1 MRAGIFLP
9 PARPVPEF
17 ARASTERETMSEQKL
32 SFQAEVSRLLEIV
45 ANSLYAN
52 KEIFLRELISN
63 ASDACDRLRYEAL
76 TQPELTAADPEY
88 KITLSCDKKAKRV
101 TVADNGIGMNRD
113 ELIENLGTIARSGT
127 ANFVR
132 ELEEKPEGVN
142 LIGQFGVGF
151 YSAFMVAD
159 KVEVASRKAG
169 EEQGWS
175 WVSDGHGEFTVS
187 ETEDAP
193 ARGTRVVLKLKK
205 GQEEFLDPLR
215 IERIVRTY
223 SDHIAIPVVLIKD
236 AKAGGAEAGR
246 TEDEG
251 EQTLNAASALWTR
264 PKSEISEEQY
274 KEFYHHVAHAFDEPW
289 LRLHFKVEGVI
300 EYSGLLY
307 LPSTKPFDLFQP
319 ERKHGVKLYV
329 RRVFITDDCEGLVP
343 PYLRFLRGVIDSEDL
358 PLNISRETLQ
368 TNPVLVKIRRAVI
381 KRVLNELKKRAG
393 KKPEEYATF
402 WDNFGPVLKEGLYED
417 ESQRETLIELA
428 RFASTRD
435 GGTVG
440 LADYVAR
447 MPEGQDAI
455 YYISGQDVETLRK
468 SPQIE
473 GFAAKG
479 VEVLLMSDPVDEF
492 WLPVVRE
499 YQGKAFK
506 SVTRGGAELD
516 KIADA
521 AKDGD
526 AVAEDAD
533 ADADTAGTDALIAF
547 VKLALKD
554 EVKDVRASERLT
566 DSPVCLVADEG
577 DMDMHL
583 ERLLKQHNQID
594 QASRRI
600 LEINPK
606 HVLIRCLVAELGTRG
621 AGAPDGAD
629 GEAAPLE
636 EAARLLLDQ
645 ARILEGEPLPD
656 PSAFARRLSRLVARG
671 FGPDS

>member
-1 MRAGIFLP
+1 
-9 PARPVPEF
+9 
-17 ARASTERETMSEQKL
+17 MSEQKL

-63 ASDACDRLRYEAL
+63 ASDACDRLRYAAL
-76 TQPELTAADPEY
+76 TQPELTAADPDY
-88 KITLSCDKKAKRV
+88 KITLSSDAKARTL

-113 ELIENLGTIARSGT
+113 EMIENLGTIARSGT

-159 KVEVASRKAG
+159 SVEVTSRRAG
-169 EEQGWS
+169 ESQGWR
-175 WVSDGHGEFTVS
+175 WVSDGRGEFTVA
-187 ETEDAP
+187 ETPEGDEDGDAP

-215 IERIVRTY
+215 LERIVRTY
-223 SDHIAIPVVLIKD
+223 SDHIAIPVVLVKD
-236 AKAGGAEAGR
+236 A
-246 TEDEG
+246 EDGG

-264 PKSEISEEQY
+264 PKSEISEDQY

-289 LRLHFKVEGVI
+289 LRLHFKAEGVI

-329 RRVFITDDCEGLVP
+329 RRVFVTDDCEGLVP

-368 TNPVLVKIRRAVI
+368 TNPVLAKISKAVT
-381 KRVLNELKKRAG
+381 KRVLNELKKKAE

-417 ESQRETLIELA
+417 EGRRETLIELA
-428 RFASTRD
+428 RFASTRASGPDGDRD
-435 GGTVG
+435 GGMVG

-447 MPEGQDAI
+447 MVEGQDAI
-455 YYISGQDVETLRK
+455 YYISGQDAEALRK

-521 AKDGD
+521 AADSAKDGD
-526 AVAEDAD
+526 AAEEDAD
-533 ADADTAGTDALIAF
+533 AAGTDALIAF

-583 ERLLKQHNQID
+583 ERLLKQHSQID

-606 HVLIRCLVAELGTRG
+606 HALIRRLAAELGTRG
-621 AGAPDGAD
+621 TAAPDAVD
-629 GEAAPLE
+629 GEAPPLE

-671 FGPDS
+671 FGPES

>member
-1 MRAGIFLP
+1 
-9 PARPVPEF
+9 
-17 ARASTERETMSEQKL
+17 MSEQKL

-63 ASDACDRLRYEAL
+63 ASDACDRLRYAAL
-76 TQPELTAADPEY
+76 TQPELTAADPDY
-88 KITLSCDKKAKRV
+88 KITLSSDAKARTL

-113 ELIENLGTIARSGT
+113 EMIENLGTIARSGT

-159 KVEVASRKAG
+159 SVEVTSRRAG
-169 EEQGWS
+169 ESQGWR
-175 WVSDGHGEFTVS
+175 WVSDGRGEFTVA
-187 ETEDAP
+187 ETPEGDEDGDAP

-215 IERIVRTY
+215 LERIVRTY
-223 SDHIAIPVVLIKD
+223 SDHIAIPVVLVKD
-236 AKAGGAEAGR
+236 A
-246 TEDEG
+246 EDDG

-264 PKSEISEEQY
+264 PKSEISEDQY

-289 LRLHFKVEGVI
+289 LRLHFKAEGVI

-329 RRVFITDDCEGLVP
+329 RRVFVTDDCEGLVP

-368 TNPVLVKIRRAVI
+368 TNPVLAKISKAVT
-381 KRVLNELKKRAG
+381 KRVLSELKKKAE

-417 ESQRETLIELA
+417 EGRRETLIELA
-428 RFASTRD
+428 RFASTRASGPASDRD
-435 GGTVG
+435 GGMVG

-447 MPEGQDAI
+447 MVEGQDAI
-455 YYISGQDVETLRK
+455 YYISGQDAEALRK

-521 AKDGD
+521 AADSAKDGD
-526 AVAEDAD
+526 AAEEDAD
-533 ADADTAGTDALIAF
+533 AAGTDALIAF

-583 ERLLKQHNQID
+583 ERLLKQHSQID

-606 HVLIRCLVAELGTRG
+606 HALIRRLAAELGTRG
-621 AGAPDGAD
+621 TAAPDAVD
-629 GEAAPLE
+629 GEAPPLE

-671 FGPDS
+671 FGPES

>member
-1 MRAGIFLP
+1 
-9 PARPVPEF
+9 
-17 ARASTERETMSEQKL
+17 MSEQKL
-32 SFQAEVSRLLEIV
+32 SFQAEVSRLLDIV
-45 ANSLYAN
+45 AHSLYSN

-63 ASDACDRLRYEAL
+63 ASDACDRLRYAAL
-76 TQPELTAADPEY
+76 TQPELTDADADFTIALAVDAEAG
-88 KITLSCDKKAKRV
+88 TL

-113 ELIENLGTIARSGT
+113 EMIENLGTIARSGT
-127 ANFVR
+127 AAFVR

-159 KVEVASRKAG
+159 TVEVLSRRAG
-169 EEQGWS
+169 EPQAWR
-175 WVSDGHGEFTVS
+175 WISDGRGDFTVA
-187 ETEDAP
+187 EVLDEDGDRDLAP
-193 ARGTRVVLKLKK
+193 ARGTRIVLKIKK
-205 GQEEFLDPLR
+205 EQEEFLDPARL
-215 IERIVRTY
+215 ERIVRTY
-223 SDHIAIPVVLIKD
+223 SDHIAVPVTLARGAGNGD
-236 AKAGGAEAGR
+236 AEAGGEEDAEDAENGGAEDGGA
-246 TEDEG
+246 
-251 EQTLNAASALWTR
+251 QVLNAASALWTR
-264 PKSEISEEQY
+264 PKSEISEDQY

-289 LRLHFKVEGVI
+289 LRLHFKAEGVI
-300 EYSGLLY
+300 EYSGLIY

-358 PLNISRETLQ
+358 PLNISREILQ
-368 TNPVLVKIRRAVI
+368 TNPVLAKIRAAVT
-381 KRVLNELKKRAG
+381 KRVLSEIKKQAE
-393 KKPEEYATF
+393 KNLEEYATF

-417 ESQRETLIELA
+417 EGQRETLIELA
-428 RFASTRD
+428 RFATTRAS
-435 GGTVG
+435 GGGGRPVG

-447 MPEGQDAI
+447 MPEGQEAI
-455 YYISGQDVETLRK
+455 YYISGEDAETLRK

-506 SVTRGGAELD
+506 SVTRGGADLE

-521 AKDGD
+521 ATDGE
-526 AVAEDAD
+526 AAAAENEGQAGP
-533 ADADTAGTDALIAF
+533 GTDALIAF
-547 VKLALKD
+547 VKLALTD

-594 QASRRI
+594 QASTRI

-606 HVLIRCLVAELGTRG
+606 HALIQRLAAELETQG
-621 AGAPDGAD
+621 AVAAD
-629 GEAAPLE
+629 AAEGDALPPLE